1 MRDQPHAQHLF
12 RDLDGF
18 RRVFRHLDAAAFPA
32 PAGVNLRFHNH
43 AAADLFRRRLRL
55 IHRKR
60 DFAPRHRDSVFGQDR
75 LGLILVNFHGIKELV
90 YPRTMRWAALQ
101 WDGARNLAEAFAFTS
116 VAIAYIWLRPLWW
129 SWSLLIPLA
138 LVVVSFVWHSE
149 TAESLG
155 LSLRAFAGAVVAWR
169 WWLASGVAS
178 LIALTWFETAT
189 SIHVIYRWCGYACW
203 CVLQQLLFQNM
214 AYRRLRDGL
223 GASWKTSSIA
233 GAIFAAAHIPNPVLV
248 PATFLWGTV
257 STRLFEARPSV
268 PVLGVTQALLSAML
282 YVLTPVALNGQFRVG
297 PGYWAMLHR
306 LLA

>member
-1 MRDQPHAQHLF
+1 MQWAAVNWN
-12 RDLDGF
+12 GA
-18 RRVFRHLDAAAFPA
+18 RRV
-32 PAGVNLRFHNH
+32 
-43 AAADLFRRRLRL
+43 
-55 IHRKR
+55 
-60 DFAPRHRDSVFGQDR
+60 
-75 LGLILVNFHGIKELV
+75 
-90 YPRTMRWAALQ
+90 
-101 WDGARNLAEAFAFTS
+101 AEAFTFAV

-169 WWLASGVAS
+169 WWLASCVLS

-189 SIHVIYRWCGYACW
+189 SIHVVYRWCGYACW

-268 PVLGVTQALLSAML
+268 PVLGVTQALLSAIL

>member
-1 MRDQPHAQHLF
+1 MVIML
-12 RDLDGF
+12 
-18 RRVFRHLDAAAFPA
+18 
-32 PAGVNLRFHNH
+32 
-43 AAADLFRRRLRL
+43 
-55 IHRKR
+55 
-60 DFAPRHRDSVFGQDR
+60 
-75 LGLILVNFHGIKELV
+75 
-90 YPRTMRWAALQ
+90 WAALQ
-101 WDGARNLAEAFAFTS
+101 WNSARHLAEAFAFS
-116 VAIAYIWLRPLWW
+116 LLVVAYIWLRPLWW

-149 TAESLG
+149 SFESLG
-155 LSLRAFAGAVVAWR
+155 LSLRAFAGAVAAWR
-169 WWLASGVAS
+169 WWLASCAAS

-189 SIHVIYRWCGYACW
+189 TIHVIYRWCGYAVW

-233 GAIFAAAHIPNPVLV
+233 GAMFAAAHVPNPILV

-297 PGYWAMLHR
+297 PGYWAGVHLNLAR
-306 LLA
+306 LL

>member
-1 MRDQPHAQHLF
+1 MQWAE
-12 RDLDGF
+12 
-18 RRVFRHLDAAAFPA
+18 
-32 PAGVNLRFHNH
+32 VNWN
-43 AAADLFRRRLRL
+43 
-55 IHRKR
+55 
-60 DFAPRHRDSVFGQDR
+60 
-75 LGLILVNFHGIKELV
+75 
-90 YPRTMRWAALQ
+90 
-101 WDGARNLAEAFAFTS
+101 GARHLAEAFAFS
-116 VAIAYIWLRPLWW
+116 FLVVAYIWLRPLWW

-149 TAESLG
+149 SFESLG
-155 LSLRAFAGAVVAWR
+155 LSLRAFAGAGIAWR
-169 WWLASGVAS
+169 WWLASCAAS

-189 SIHVIYRWCGYACW
+189 TIHVIYRWCGYACW
-203 CVLQQLLFQNM
+203 CVFQQLLFQNM

-233 GAIFAAAHIPNPVLV
+233 GAMFPAAHVPNPILV

-297 PGYWAMLHR
+297 PGYWAAVHLNLAQ
-306 LLA
+306 LL